1 MSIHDRV
8 KAVRKALNMS
18 QTAFGEKL
26 GVGIGVIKNIE
37 YANVDPKE
45 PFLTLMCDMLNV
57 NKNWLMNGTGEM
69 FLERDT
75 EDEIA
80 DFLAQLMCD
89 DDESIRKR
97 FVLALSKFDGDDWK
111 TVEKFID
118 AFTQTEKDG
127 E

>member
-57 NKNWLMNGTGEM
+57 NKNWLIHGTGEM

-80 DFLAQLMCD
+80 DFLTQLMCD